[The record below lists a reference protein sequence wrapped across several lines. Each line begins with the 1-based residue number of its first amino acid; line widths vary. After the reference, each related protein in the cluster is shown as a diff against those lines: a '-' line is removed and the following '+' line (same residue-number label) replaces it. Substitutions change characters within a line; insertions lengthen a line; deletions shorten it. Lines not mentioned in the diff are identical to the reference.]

1 MKYFFIGF
9 MGSGKSYIAKKFSE
23 KYNLNHIDLDNYIEI
38 KEKKT
43 ILEIFNKYGENHFRI
58 LEKIYLEKIM
68 SEKKD
73 LAVSTGG
80 GTPMHHNLMDLMN
93 NVGETIYLQCNHNTL
108 FKRLK
113 NQRDNRPLIK
123 NLSDTELIQFIQ
135 HNLEIREQKYLQSK
149 RKIKNDLEDNILE
162 IL

>member
-9 MGSGKSYIAKKFSE
+9 MGSGKSYIAKIFSK

-43 ILEIFNKYGENHFRI
+43 ILEIFNQYGENYFRT
-58 LEKIYLEKIM
+58 LEKKYLEMIM
-68 SEKKD
+68 SKKKD
-73 LAVSTGG
+73 LAISTGG

-149 RKIKNDLEDNILE
+149 RQIKNDLEDNILE

>member
-1 MKYFFIGF
+1 
-9 MGSGKSYIAKKFSE
+9 MGSGKSYIAKIFSK

-43 ILEIFNKYGENHFRI
+43 ILEIFNQYGENYFRT
-58 LEKIYLEKIM
+58 LEKKYLEMIM
-68 SEKKD
+68 SKKKD
-73 LAVSTGG
+73 LAISTGG

-149 RKIKNDLEDNILE
+149 RQIKNDLEDNILE